1 MQLLLNA
8 PFFILMDIA
17 LQARRNVLLFLRK
30 ILDSIWERKKAMN
43 RVEEEWYERDLA
55 AAPPPTPET
64 RGLSP
69 CWLLFRIRY
78 IDKAINGK
86 RPWRLSC
93 NLQRMKLVFLTGPF
107 MLYRGS
113 EQKENNVKWKTINT
127 HWSATTLKPLT
138 GKVKI
143 IVSLQCFA
151 VKPRV
156 LPFMWRGNAH
166 LHIALHDGVPCLH
179 MNGAQS
185 VHPSNSTGFRN
196 IPHTRM
202 HHSTAQTAN
211 IPVPDTTGHP
221 WVRAALTTQSEP
233 TQYLYNI
240 QHDNIGEG
248 KMAETEH
255 LEFPLSSVGMSK
267 RILLRWFWLP
277 GFMFDTPALV

>member
-1 MQLLLNA
+1 MGEKKSNEQSGGR
-8 PFFILMDIA
+8 M
-17 LQARRNVLLFLRK
+17 
-30 ILDSIWERKKAMN
+30 IWEGYSRT
-43 RVEEEWYERDLA
+43 
-55 AAPPPTPET
+55 PPPTPET
-64 RGLSP
+64 RGLSL

-185 VHPSNSTGFRN
+185 VHPAFKLYRIQEHPSYTDASLHITNCQHPSTRHYRAPMGQSCFE
-196 IPHTRM
+196 
-202 HHSTAQTAN
+202 
-211 IPVPDTTGHP
+211 DTKWAYTISIQY
-221 WVRAALTTQSEP
+221 TT
-233 TQYLYNI
+233 
-240 QHDNIGEG
+240 
-248 KMAETEH
+248 
-255 LEFPLSSVGMSK
+255 
-267 RILLRWFWLP
+267 W
-277 GFMFDTPALV
+277 